1 MDLEY
6 LIESPRMYLPI
17 RVIRIWNYDIS
28 NSDKVSECS
37 RKWILS
43 PLLNLGYNLEKICL
57 CTAFV

>member
-6 LIESPRMYLPI
+6 LIEFPRMYLPI
-17 RVIRIWNYDIS
+17 RVIMIWNDDIS

-43 PLLNLGYNLEKICL
+43 PLLNLG
-57 CTAFV
+57 

>member
-1 MDLEY
+1 MDVNY

-37 RKWILS
+37 RKWILT
-43 PLLNLGYNLEKICL
+43 PLPNLG
-57 CTAFV
+57 